1 MRTYRMKTSR
11 AAPGYTLPELVVV
24 LAIMAVVSSVA
35 IVRLDSILP
44 KYRLR
49 AAARNL
55 GNSVRLWRASALT
68 RDEACIIVIDMGSGQ
83 YWLEAGGESCLHRTL
98 PDGTAFAALSV
109 GGNESQGRI
118 SIPIKP
124 SGAIPQLVVSV
135 TDGQKSIT
143 VEAHPLLNK
152 VEYR

>member
-1 MRTYRMKTSR
+1 MTVSR
-11 AAPGYTLPELVVV
+11 AAPGYTLLELVVV
-24 LAIMAVVSSVA
+24 LAVMAVVSSVA
-35 IVRLDSILP
+35 IVRLDSVLP

-55 GNSVRLWRASALT
+55 GNSVRWWRVAALT
-68 RDEACIIVIDMGSGQ
+68 RDEPCIIVIDTDSRQ
-83 YWLEAGGESCLHRTL
+83 YWLEAGGEIYLRRTL

-118 SIPIKP
+118 SVPIEP